1 MNKRRVMAD
10 VNMCATCCRR
20 QFNVYEQRASNTRRE
35 HMRPVLQRAVDYTTV
50 WPNQF
55 VSISLRCHAPDTD
68 TLSRSVCYFGM
79 GSPGWLTFTFLRPFT
94 PFVSFFIFLSI
105 TLIVSI
111 SHTPAF
117 SYHSPSPHPTP
128 TPAASIPMIP
138 PPPATT
144 SLSPSV

>member
-1 MNKRRVMAD
+1 MSVNKRRVMPD
-10 VNMCATCCRR
+10 VDMCATCCRR
-20 QFNVYEQRASNTRRE
+20 QFNVYEQRASNIRRE

-68 TLSRSVCYFGM
+68 TLSRSVCYFDM

-94 PFVSFFIFLSI
+94 PLFSFFIFLSI

-111 SHTPAF
+111 SHTPTF
-117 SYHSPSPHPTP
+117 SYHSPPL
-128 TPAASIPMIP
+128 SIPIIP
-138 PPPATT
+138 PPSRNPF
-144 SLSPSV
+144 SLSLCMT